1 MVSQD
6 LFNQLKQENEQLH
19 KELTDLNYLIALR
32 EEELVEIKN
41 STNNIAELQSK
52 LDQNLYEFEHMQKD
66 IETYRQ
72 KAELAKKRE
81 GSMEEEMLESIKM
94 EQAYYQ
100 ILEEYNSNRTALDDL
115 NEKIKEITFLFQ
127 ELNTLKSKNAEL
139 ESSLEIA
146 MLENSFLKEEI
157 SKQIHQ

>member
-1 MVSQD
+1 
-6 LFNQLKQENEQLH
+6 
-19 KELTDLNYLIALR
+19 
-32 EEELVEIKN
+32 
-41 STNNIAELQSK
+41 
-52 LDQNLYEFEHMQKD
+52 MQKD

-72 KAELAKKRE
+72 KAELAMKRE

-127 ELNTLKSKNAEL
+127 ELNTLKSKNGEL
-139 ESSLEIA
+139 ESSLESA